1 VRSGSWTPVV
11 PAIVPSAVLTLVGV
25 QLRLRAGADA
35 GAVATWADRLCPE
48 LDRTPDLTG
57 YALQLTDG
65 VLWVVSAWSRRAS
78 LTAFE
83 RSPLHTA
90 AQQELQP
97 LLHPPVVDV
106 WRAAPADLPP
116 SWEEVRRR
124 IHAAGERTR
133 TRLGNR

>member
-1 VRSGSWTPVV
+1 V

-35 GAVATWADRLCPE
+35 GAVICWADRLRPE

-57 YALQLTDG
+57 YALQFTG
-65 VLWVVSAWSRRAS
+65 GSLWVVSAWSRRAS

-83 RSPLHTA
+83 RGALHTA
-90 AQQELQP
+90 AQRELRP
-97 LLHPPVVDV
+97 LLRPPVIDV

-133 TRLGNR
+133 TRLSDR

>member
-1 VRSGSWTPVV
+1 M

-35 GAVATWADRLCPE
+35 GAVISWADRLCPE

-65 VLWVVSAWSRRAS
+65 VLWVVSVWSRRAS

-97 LLHPPVVDV
+97 LLHPPVIDV

>member
-1 VRSGSWTPVV
+1 M

-35 GAVATWADRLCPE
+35 GAVASWADRLCPE

-83 RSPLHTA
+83 RSALHTA
-90 AQQELQP
+90 AKKELAA
-97 LLHPPVVDV
+97 LLHPPAVAV
-106 WRAAPADLPP
+106 WRAAVSDLPP
-116 SWEEVRRR
+116 AWGDVGLRL
-124 IHAAGERTR
+124 AAADRRTR
-133 TRLGNR
+133 TRLTRSQHLGT

>member
-1 VRSGSWTPVV
+1 M

-35 GAVATWADRLCPE
+35 GAVVSWADRLCPE

-78 LTAFE
+78 LTALE

-97 LLHPPVVDV
+97 LLHPPVIDV

>member
-1 VRSGSWTPVV
+1 V
-11 PAIVPSAVLTLVGV
+11 PAIAPSAVLTLVGV

-35 GAVATWADRLCPE
+35 GAVISWADRLCPE

-97 LLHPPVVDV
+97 LLHPPVIDV